1 MVSIGTLAAFVTVC
15 IGVLVLRRTRPDLER
30 PFKTPYPYFT
40 CIVGALVCFLMMVG
54 LGVGTWIRLVVW
66 TIIGFIIYALYG
78 YKNSRLH
85 RGNGERSPASATR

>member
-1 MVSIGTLAAFVTVC
+1 
-15 IGVLVLRRTRPDLER
+15 
-30 PFKTPYPYFT
+30 
-40 CIVGALVCFLMMVG
+40 MMVG

-85 RGNGERSPASATR
+85 RANGASRPVSATR